1 MIRVACISLLLA
13 SAVGC
18 QTAKDTYRGV
28 VGPEAGRHRVTV
40 TNLALSESDFTKSA
54 LGSPK
59 DIEIRALKDGAEIF
73 KTKVEGFRG
82 PKALG
87 TPTMTVDV
95 IDEND
100 FNTASDIFYGQKQR
114 RHH

>member
-1 MIRVACISLLLA
+1 
-13 SAVGC
+13 
-18 QTAKDTYRGV
+18 
-28 VGPEAGRHRVTV
+28 
-40 TNLALSESDFTKSA
+40 
-54 LGSPK
+54 
-59 DIEIRALKDGAEIF
+59 LKDGAEIF